1 MKYQVHRRVPTIYVS
16 VVILSKSAV
25 KPIRQAF
32 QAHRLEFGSYFWNR
46 NIFALPWHLLAGQCS
61 RLYPLYIFFSAHRH
75 CRHTAVWK
83 AQRKVNCCILC
94 KALCNRIHGKSHTAL
109 SILPFRIIL
118 WFYTLLQSDNPFQR
132 NALPVQLFCLLEFP
146 LKHFREIFQFSL
158 QSRLASIFGICRT
171 QSQSFQ
177 PMLNDSYFPA
187 FRRQ

>member
-16 VVILSKSAV
+16 VVVLSKSAV
-25 KPIRQAF
+25 KPIHQVF
-32 QAHRLEFGSYFWNR
+32 QGLHHGFVSCFWSW
-46 NIFALPWHLLAGQCS
+46 NISALPLHLLAGLCS
-61 RLYPLYIFFSAHRH
+61 RLYPLCIFFSAHRH
-75 CRHTAVWK
+75 YRHTAVWK
-83 AQRKVNCCILC
+83 VQRKGYCCILC

-109 SILPFRIIL
+109 SIHPFRIIL
-118 WFYTLLQSDNPFQR
+118 WFCTLLQSDNPFQR